1 MKLNYGS
8 TPNSYRDRKNKIPV
22 GEGEG
27 LETYVRG
34 PDESGLWPSDLR
46 PLSSVLSLDPE
57 RARTTTRPKLRS
69 RDSERLISPSP
80 REALRPERAGVNLL
94 KTHIVYNI
102 SHRQRES

>member
-1 MKLNYGS
+1 M
-8 TPNSYRDRKNKIPV
+8 

-80 REALRPERAGVNLL
+80 REALHPERAGVTPLVTLL
-94 KTHIVYNI
+94 KTDTHSIQ
-102 SHRQRES
+102 H